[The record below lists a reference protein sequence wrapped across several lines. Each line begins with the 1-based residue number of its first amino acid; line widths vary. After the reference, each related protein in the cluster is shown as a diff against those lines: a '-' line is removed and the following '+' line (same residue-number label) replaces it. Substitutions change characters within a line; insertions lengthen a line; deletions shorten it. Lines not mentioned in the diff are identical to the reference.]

1 MTGLG
6 WLAVAAVAACIA
18 AFAVHRLRVSVA
30 TRAELVSRPN
40 ELAGAELLCME
51 KQFRIRG
58 PVPLVARID
67 RAYRAA
73 DGAIVLVELKTRWR
87 SRPYPTDVIQLSA
100 QKMALEGQTGLR
112 VAEHAFVTVQ
122 RPTTN
127 ARLHSHKVHLMPP
140 SEVVA
145 LHRRR
150 EDVIAGRVAPRY
162 ARSAGACKGCAFRAH
177 CDGPTAGSAVNRR

>member
-40 ELAGAELLCME
+40 ELAGAELLFME

-58 PVPLVARID
+58 PIPLVARID

-73 DGAIVLVELKTRWR
+73 DGAIVLVELKTRLKD
-87 SRPYPTDVIQLSA
+87 RPYPTDVIQLST

-112 VAEHAFVTVQ
+112 VAEHAFVTIQ

-127 ARLHSHKVHLMPP
+127 ARHRSHKVRLVPA
-140 SEVVA
+140 SEIVA

-150 EDVIAGRVAPRY
+150 EDVIAGRISPRY
-162 ARSAGACKGCAFRAH
+162 AHSARSCQGCAFRAR
-177 CDGPTAGSAVNRR
+177 CDRPTN

>member
-30 TRAELVSRPN
+30 TRAELMSRPN

-58 PVPLVARID
+58 PVPLVARVD

-73 DGAIVLVELKTRWR
+73 DGAIVLVELKTRWKD
-87 SRPYPTDVIQLSA
+87 RPYPTDVIQLSA
-100 QKMALEGQTGLR
+100 QKMALEGQAGLR

-122 RPTTN
+122 RPAWNTTK
-127 ARLHSHKVHLMPP
+127 RSHKVQLMPS
-140 SEVVA
+140 SEIVA

-150 EDVIAGRVAPRY
+150 EDVIAGRITPRY
-162 ARSAGACKGCAFRAH
+162 AHSAGACKGCAFRAH
-177 CDGPTAGSAVNRR
+177 CDRPTAGSAVDWR